1 MIHIFY
7 MTDHICVRVKTSSV
21 CPNPLTYVFNLASL
35 AQVSLHCQ
43 PFVLLDAPCIY
54 LDIPYLEIVKLFP
67 LFLSHSPRV
76 YPTIR
81 SALFLGPWAPR
92 RNLAPFKVSGANPWW
107 RRVAAWSFWGK
118 PYLMLTRTGYI
129 EYLCLIMISNW
140 RYYPRLSKYHK

>member
-54 LDIPYLEIVKLFP
+54 LDIPF
-67 LFLSHSPRV
+67 LFLDSRFSH
-76 YPTIR
+76 
-81 SALFLGPWAPR
+81 F
-92 RNLAPFKVSGANPWW
+92 ND
-107 RRVAAWSFWGK
+107 
-118 PYLMLTRTGYI
+118 
-129 EYLCLIMISNW
+129 LCPMQS
-140 RYYPRLSKYHK
+140 